1 MVVADEKSIFEVRC
15 RQGILQHRGARK
27 GFAFPL
33 YRNKL
38 WFLSVHGSSYG
49 FTSSPSVMTHC
60 TNALFNSHFQSFHH
74 SDRKE
79 HIPDGDHA
87 FCFIDDRILASES
100 KEMHY
105 KTIEIIFHICT
116 QYRLTL
122 KLGKCATHWL
132 RLHRISRKQGGA
144 TG

>member
-1 MVVADEKSIFEVRC
+1 MGLI
-15 RQGILQHRGARK
+15 
-27 GFAFPL
+27 
-33 YRNKL
+33 
-38 WFLSVHGSSYG
+38 
-49 FTSSPSVMTHC
+49 SSPSVMTYC
-60 TNALFNSHFQSFHH
+60 TNALFNSHFLSFHH

-79 HIPDGDHA
+79 HMPEGDHV
-87 FCFIDDRILASES
+87 FCFIVDIILANES

-105 KTIEIIFHICT
+105 KTIEVLLHICT

-132 RLHRISRKQGGA
+132 RLHRISWKHGGA